1 MCLISK
7 KYGLGSWAR
16 AIVFINQPK
25 VTTVMTNDK
34 SLYFIIITCFVLIL
48 CLFLEHRELDAF
60 LPSNVSPKTPT
71 QTPTLIPKP
80 TQTPTLIPKP
90 TQTPTLIPKP
100 TPAPTLIPKPTP
112 APTLIPK
119 PTPAPILL
127 PYSNRILGIEL
138 RYPIGWAITDLKDTI
153 EIAKE
158 PAVTY
163 VQVHIQDLGNFNNLK
178 EYVNDDIASR
188 KKSRVDFKFIDSLSK
203 TTISGNIPAYNATYT
218 FLKTAD
224 PGKGETQKNLRIWT
238 VDNDKS
244 YTILYSSTAST
255 YERYFANA
263 NAIINSIKISVAK
276 D

>member
-1 MCLISK
+1 VLDLK
-7 KYGLGSWAR
+7 KCELGSWTR

-25 VTTVMTNDK
+25 VTTAMTNDK

-90 TQTPTLIPKP
+90 T
-100 TPAPTLIPKPTP
+100 
-112 APTLIPK
+112 
-119 PTPAPILL
+119 PAPILL
-127 PYSNRILGIEL
+127 PYSNRILVIDL

-158 PAVTY
+158 PDVTY
-163 VQVHIQDLGNFNNLK
+163 VQVHVQDLGNFNNLK
-178 EYVNDDIASR
+178 EYVDDDIASR
-188 KKSRVDFKFIDSLSK
+188 KKSRVNFKFFDSLSK

-224 PGKGETQKNLRIWT
+224 PGKGENQKNLRIWT
-238 VDNDKS
+238 IDNDKS
-244 YTILYSSTAST
+244 YTILYSSPTST
-255 YERYFANA
+255 YERYFDSANV
-263 NAIINSIKISVAK
+263 IINSVKISVVK